1 MNIDQEYQEKLV
13 TLLNGSI
20 SSTSYNEAGD
30 RIDNGKS
37 VSVKW
42 NPIAS
47 ANVKRGH
54 LIIIDAVAYEEPEE
68 IGVRRGHAL
77 VVDAA
82 VEQEADI
89 KSTKKTSS
97 KKSTETVEEPIQE
110 QTTPVEE
117 TKEEIVEEVSSDSTE
132 VPEESVE

>member
-1 MNIDQEYQEKLV
+1 MNTYQQYEGKIV

-30 RIDNGKS
+30 RLDNGKS
-37 VSVKW
+37 VSVEW
-42 NPIAS
+42 NPVAL
-47 ANVKRGH
+47 ANVRKGH
-54 LIIIDAVAYEEPEE
+54 LV
-68 IGVRRGHAL
+68 

-82 VEQEADI
+82 VEQETDT

-97 KKSTETVEEPIQE
+97 KKSTEVIEEPIQE

-117 TKEEIVEEVSSDSTE
+117 TKEEIVKEVSSDSTE

>member
-1 MNIDQEYQEKLV
+1 MNIDQEYQGKLV

-30 RIDNGKS
+30 RLDNGKS
-37 VSVKW
+37 VSAKW
-42 NPIAS
+42 NPVAS

-54 LIIIDAVAYEEPEE
+54 LVIIDAVIYEEPKEV
-68 IGVRRGHAL
+68 GVRRGHVP

-82 VEQEADI
+82 VGQETDT

-97 KKSTETVEEPIQE
+97 KKSTEVTEEPIQE

-117 TKEEIVEEVSSDSTE
+117 TKEEIVEEVSSDTTE